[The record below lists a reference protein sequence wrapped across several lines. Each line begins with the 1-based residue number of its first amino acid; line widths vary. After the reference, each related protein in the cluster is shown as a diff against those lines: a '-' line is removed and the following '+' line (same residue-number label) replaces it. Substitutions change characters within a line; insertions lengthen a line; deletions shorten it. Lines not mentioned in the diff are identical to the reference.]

1 MTTAGRL
8 LKGVR
13 NQIKQQN
20 RHHYNKIMKT
30 ESIQEAPDAIETNL
44 NPFANLDAFKVGQDF
59 NEFET
64 AVDYSVIPL
73 RKPGKQQW
81 FRVHAELKLDNVC
94 FLEVEQDEGSPES
107 FLLTN
112 SVAQQLREL
121 PGISKRSLRLC
132 VCRPNNAPF
141 VWAIKLPKGTGTKHD
156 DWGRSA
162 LDAANIAES
171 KWIRMNADMQLGAY
185 KFFNSKASW
194 EEPVWPALGI
204 SEILKRSIG
213 DQHIIS
219 SADHPA
225 VRQLQGL
232 E

>member
-1 MTTAGRL
+1 MITDT
-8 LKGVR
+8 
-13 NQIKQQN
+13 
-20 RHHYNKIMKT
+20 IMK
-30 ESIQEAPDAIETNL
+30 APDAIETNP
-44 NPFANLDAFKVGQDF
+44 NPFDNLDAFKVGQDF

-81 FRVHAELKLDNVC
+81 FRVHPELKLDNVC
-94 FLEVEQDEGSPES
+94 FLEVEQDEGPPES

-112 SVAQQLREL
+112 SVALQLREL

-132 VCRPNNAPF
+132 VCRPNNTPF
-141 VWAIKLPKGTGTKHD
+141 VWAIKLPKGSGTKHD

-162 LDAANIAES
+162 LEAANLAES

-185 KFFNSKASW
+185 KIFTSRANW
-194 EEPVWPALGI
+194 EEPVWPALDI

-213 DQHIIS
+213 EQHIIS
-219 SADHPA
+219 SADHPV